1 MFVIIRKMSD
11 NEETPGITVVDVEKP
26 EKPSKQKKPRTEA
39 QKKATAKALEAL
51 AEHRAK
57 KYAAAIEEEV
67 AKTPKGRTAPIPIV
81 TAPKLVASVAAEP
94 KEPKPSYSD
103 DIKLLRE
110 ELAALK
116 KKKSKKPIKKVI
128 YESESDD
135 ESEEEDEVE
144 EVVVRGKKTHIPVRK
159 VRVPEPKADPKPAYD
174 NRREILESIF
184 FRNQ

>member
-1 MFVIIRKMSD
+1 MSD
-11 NEETPGITVVDVEKP
+11 IEEAPGVTTVDVEKP
-26 EKPSKQKKPRTEA
+26 TKQKKPRTEA

-57 KYAAAIEEEV
+57 KYAEKEAEV
-67 AKTPKGRTAPIPIV
+67 AKTPKGRTAHMP
-81 TAPKLVASVAAEP
+81 VATV
-94 KEPKPSYSD
+94 PKPVAPEPVKPAPVSYED

-110 ELAALK
+110 ELADLK
-116 KKKSKKPIKKVI
+116 KKKAKKPVKKVV

-135 ESEEEDEVE
+135 ESEEEME
-144 EVVVRGKKTHIPVRK
+144 ELVVRGKKTHIPKRVVKK
-159 VRVPEPKADPKPAYD
+159 VKVAQPTEEEKHPYD